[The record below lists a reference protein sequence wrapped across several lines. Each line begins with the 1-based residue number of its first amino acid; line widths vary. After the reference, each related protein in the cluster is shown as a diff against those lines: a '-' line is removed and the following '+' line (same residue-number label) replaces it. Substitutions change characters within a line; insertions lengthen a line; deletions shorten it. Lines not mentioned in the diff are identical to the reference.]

1 MDLQLIKG
9 TFQKNEAWDLI
20 QKMIGL
26 KIQYH
31 EEKITSTMNE
41 EDIKMRESRIKQ
53 LQKELTTFKKHL
65 DSIEGPISISS
76 NVEVV

>member
-31 EEKITSTMNE
+31 EDKIHSEMNE
-41 EDIKMRESRIKQ
+41 EDIKMRETRIKQ
-53 LQKELTTFKKHL
+53 LQQELAALKRHL

-76 NVEVV
+76 NVEVL

>member
-1 MDLQLIKG
+1 
-9 TFQKNEAWDLI
+9 
-20 QKMIGL
+20 
-26 KIQYH
+26 
-31 EEKITSTMNE
+31 MNE

>member
-53 LQKELTTFKKHL
+53 LQKELTIFKKHL